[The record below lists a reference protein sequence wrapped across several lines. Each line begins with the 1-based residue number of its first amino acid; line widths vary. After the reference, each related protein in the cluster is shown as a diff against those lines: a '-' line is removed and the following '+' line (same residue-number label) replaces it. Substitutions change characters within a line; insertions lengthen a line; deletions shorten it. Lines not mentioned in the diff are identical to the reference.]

1 MEQHDPIGEAVSASE
16 GVSIGYRANSK
27 IILNFGSGFQKSEA
41 LLRIRQVITLTTGI
55 IRNKRIG
62 VSCGKRETNVHTSI
76 LGVRT
81 GAYAPILKGKIF
93 LP

>member
-1 MEQHDPIGEAVSASE
+1 MNNNLTYTRCGDYEIPNLTLSE
-16 GVSIGYRANSK
+16 TKG
-27 IILNFGSGFQKSEA
+27 
-41 LLRIRQVITLTTGI
+41 
-55 IRNKRIG
+55 RIG